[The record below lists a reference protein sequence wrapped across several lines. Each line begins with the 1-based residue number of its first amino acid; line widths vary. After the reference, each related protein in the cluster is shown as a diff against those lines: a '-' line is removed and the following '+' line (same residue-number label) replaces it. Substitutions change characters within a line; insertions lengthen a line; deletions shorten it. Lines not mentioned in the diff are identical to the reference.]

1 MSLKERTSITLSAQ
15 VKQDLEHLIPKNH
28 RSQFIEQAII
38 NALKEKQQQALF
50 DLIDAIQPVAID
62 QDSAELI
69 SHIRQQGVQ
78 RVVS

>member
-15 VKQDLEHLIPKNH
+15 VKQDLEHLIPRNH

-38 NALKEKQQQALF
+38 HALKDKQQQALF
-50 DLIDAIQPVAID
+50 ELIDTIQPVVIE

-69 SHIRQQGVQ
+69 RKMRQQGIQ
-78 RVVS
+78 RVIS